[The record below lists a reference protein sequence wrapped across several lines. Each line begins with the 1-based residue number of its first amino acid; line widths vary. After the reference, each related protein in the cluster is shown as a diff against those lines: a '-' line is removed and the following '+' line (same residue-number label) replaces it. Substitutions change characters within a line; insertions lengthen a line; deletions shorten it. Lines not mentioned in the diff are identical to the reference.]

1 MYCGNKD
8 ASKGGNHGKGQK
20 LEVNGARKSPRL
32 DHVSCNRRVQAPSDQ
47 NDPFCVGGG
56 GRTPGSG
63 PSPQAFPCLSS
74 CRRTCLLFLYIKPP
88 DLAPHLFSSSLTIH
102 NIVMLATSTM
112 MLESSSS
119 RADPANPRRHSF
131 SSFVRNLMLLI
142 SPSSSADDDSDS
154 TTTASDRCGDC
165 AADQD
170 AKKNSQFL
178 EMYFSFPALEDPD
191 TEANSCA
198 ADHHI
203 HNSSTGASFI
213 VPTGRVL
220 C

>member
-1 MYCGNKD
+1 
-8 ASKGGNHGKGQK
+8 
-20 LEVNGARKSPRL
+20 
-32 DHVSCNRRVQAPSDQ
+32 
-47 NDPFCVGGG
+47 
-56 GRTPGSG
+56 
-63 PSPQAFPCLSS
+63 
-74 CRRTCLLFLYIKPP
+74 
-88 DLAPHLFSSSLTIH
+88 
-102 NIVMLATSTM
+102 MLATSTM

-142 SPSSSADDDSDS
+142 SPSSSTDDDGDS
-154 TTTASDRCGDC
+154 TTTVSDRCNERVS
-165 AADQD
+165 DQES
-170 AKKNSQFL
+170 KKSSQFL
-178 EMYFSFPALEDPD
+178 EMYFSFPALEEPD

-213 VPTGRVL
+213 VPTSRVL